1 MGYGKVGYFK
11 NKPKKLR
18 LDTICKR
25 LDIKKEDIDE
35 IITKTKFQVEGA
47 VVYSG
52 GKRHLFVGESKE
64 MIKIPSCLLKNAQII
79 HSHPRG
85 ESFSVEDI
93 LEVILSEVESI
104 VAFNDEYVYKMTN
117 QTQIDYND
125 IKKEIVVAIDDVED
139 RLLMLV
145 KNGTITQSQM
155 GFAMN
160 HMVWQSVSKKVKGFK
175 YEAYAIKRK

>member
-11 NKPKKLR
+11 NRPKELD

-25 LDIKKEDIDE
+25 IDILKEDIEE
-35 IITKTKFQVEGA
+35 IVRKTKLQVEGA
-47 VVYSG
+47 VVYFNN
-52 GKRHLFVGESKE
+52 KRHLFVGESKE
-64 MIKIPSCLLKNAQII
+64 MIKIPSDILKDAKII
-79 HSHPRG
+79 HLHPKG

-93 LEVILSEVESI
+93 LEVILSKADSI

-117 QTQIDYND
+117 RTQADYSE
-125 IKKEIVVAIDDVED
+125 IKKEIVAAIDDAEE

-155 GFAMN
+155 NFAIN
-160 HMVWQSVSKKVKGFK
+160 HMVWQFVSKKVKGFE
-175 YEAYAIKRK
+175 YEAYTIKRK